1 LPKRNGKMKSKFK
14 KQEINKEISKEIR
27 KFFNENEINIDEMLL
42 FEKHN
47 TENIIE
53 LIKEIENINDNH
65 KILIFSM
72 LLELR
77 QQIKSIQINQTE
89 IRKQI
94 EEIKNLTSS
103 NT

>member
-1 LPKRNGKMKSKFK
+1 MKSKFK

-89 IRKQI
+89 ISKQI

>member
-89 IRKQI
+89 ISKQI